1 MICEVNV
8 FQCRY
13 DTKIAYH
20 IAVYIVLCYYKSLSK
35 TVFPGPWKD
44 VSQLINKQRYQKN
57 KVIVNKNNFKASK
70 TSCYLFWNEKC
81 ISWNKTSADIKQ
93 KAIETFH
100 IQVKSLFDHSCSLN
114 WDFWLVDFIALKV

>member
-8 FQCRY
+8 FQCCY

-20 IAVYIVLCYYKSLSK
+20 IIAVYIVLRCYKSLSK

-44 VSQLINKQRYQKN
+44 VSQLIKKQRYQKN
-57 KVIVNKNNFKASK
+57 NIIVNKNNFKPQKASK
-70 TSCYLFWNEKC
+70 TPCDLFWNEKC
-81 ISWNKTSADIKQ
+81 ISWNKTSVDIKQ

-100 IQVKSLFDHSCSLN
+100 IQVKSLSDHSCSLASKLGL
-114 WDFWLVDFIALKV
+114 LVD